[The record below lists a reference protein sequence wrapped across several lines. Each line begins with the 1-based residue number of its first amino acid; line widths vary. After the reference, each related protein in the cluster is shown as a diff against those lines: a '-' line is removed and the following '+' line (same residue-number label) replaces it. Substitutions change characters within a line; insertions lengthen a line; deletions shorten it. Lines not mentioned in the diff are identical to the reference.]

1 MEFQMKYI
9 TVKSPAESSYIEKR
23 SEFIGHISPA
33 ETNEDAINFI
43 NHIKENNRKARHNVY
58 AYILRDGNISR
69 YSDDGEPQG
78 TAGIPVLEVLRK
90 NNLTDVCCV
99 VTRYFGGIL
108 LGGGGLVRAY
118 SHSTA
123 LAIEAAEVLKMYKCS
138 ELILSLSYDL
148 YGKITYIF
156 SDYEIKQINSDF
168 SDGVKITARVK
179 SELEKPFCN
188 KLTDITFGKIKINKT
203 AEIYDDFPK

>member
-1 MEFQMKYI
+1 MKYI

-33 ETNEDAINFI
+33 DTNEDAINFI

>member
-1 MEFQMKYI
+1 MKYI

-78 TAGIPVLEVLRK
+78 TAGIPVLKVLRK

>member
-1 MEFQMKYI
+1 MKYI

-23 SEFIGHISPA
+23 SELIGHISPA

>member
-1 MEFQMKYI
+1 MKYI

-78 TAGIPVLEVLRK
+78 TAG
-90 NNLTDVCCV
+90 NTC
-99 VTRYFGGIL
+99 FG
-108 LGGGGLVRAY
+108 
-118 SHSTA
+118 SF
-123 LAIEAAEVLKMYKCS
+123 AA
-138 ELILSLSYDL
+138 
-148 YGKITYIF
+148 
-156 SDYEIKQINSDF
+156 
-168 SDGVKITARVK
+168 
-179 SELEKPFCN
+179 
-188 KLTDITFGKIKINKT
+188 KT
-203 AEIYDDFPK
+203 I

>member
-156 SDYEIKQINSDF
+156 SDYEIKQINLDF

>member
-1 MEFQMKYI
+1 MKYI

-43 NHIKENNRKARHNVY
+43 NHIKENNRKARHNV

>member
-1 MEFQMKYI
+1 MKYI

-99 VTRYFGGIL
+99 VTRYFGGLL

>member
-1 MEFQMKYI
+1 MKYI

-90 NNLTDVCCV
+90 NNLTDECCV

>member
-1 MEFQMKYI
+1 MKYI

-78 TAGIPVLEVLRK
+78 TAGLPVLEVLRK

>member
-1 MEFQMKYI
+1 MKYI

>member
-1 MEFQMKYI
+1 MKYI

-99 VTRYFGGIL
+99 VTRYIGGIL

>member
-90 NNLTDVCCV
+90 NNLTD
-99 VTRYFGGIL
+99 GGIL

>member
-1 MEFQMKYI
+1 MKYI

-99 VTRYFGGIL
+99 VTRYFGGII

>member
-1 MEFQMKYI
+1 MKYI

-179 SELEKPFCN
+179 SELEEPFCN

>member
-1 MEFQMKYI
+1 MKYI

-99 VTRYFGGIL
+99 VTRYFGGIF